1 MADRTPGSTS
11 SDEEIARALYA
22 SELTIEGHLSGA
34 SNATLRCLIED
45 EGVGKFMC
53 VYKPR
58 RGERPLW
65 DFPTGSLS
73 HREVAARVID
83 DRLGWNIVP
92 TTVWRDDG
100 PYGPGMCQ
108 VWVDDDGERPAVD
121 VIRPDEWNA
130 SWKIVLEATTYDGSD
145 VLLVHEDSSQLQ
157 KLAVFDLITNN
168 SDRKGGHVLRRFN
181 GDLVGIDHGLT
192 FHVEPKVRTVLWGW
206 AGEQI
211 PGDLMDAV
219 VRLME
224 DLKAPDED
232 LAMVRAWLSRAEW
245 AALTERV
252 QELIDHPVFPEP
264 RGDEPALPWP
274 PM

>member
-1 MADRTPGSTS
+1 M
-11 SDEEIARALYA
+11 
-22 SELTIEGHLSGA
+22 
-34 SNATLRCLIED
+34 
-45 EGVGKFMC
+45 
-53 VYKPR
+53 
-58 RGERPLW
+58 
-65 DFPTGSLS
+65 
-73 HREVAARVID
+73 
-83 DRLGWNIVP
+83 
-92 TTVWRDDG
+92 
-100 PYGPGMCQ
+100 
-108 VWVDDDGERPAVD
+108 
-121 VIRPDEWNA
+121 
-130 SWKIVLEATTYDGSD
+130 
-145 VLLVHEDSSQLQ
+145 
-157 KLAVFDLITNN
+157 
-168 SDRKGGHVLRRFN
+168 
-181 GDLVGIDHGLT
+181 
-192 FHVEPKVRTVLWGW
+192 RTVLWGW